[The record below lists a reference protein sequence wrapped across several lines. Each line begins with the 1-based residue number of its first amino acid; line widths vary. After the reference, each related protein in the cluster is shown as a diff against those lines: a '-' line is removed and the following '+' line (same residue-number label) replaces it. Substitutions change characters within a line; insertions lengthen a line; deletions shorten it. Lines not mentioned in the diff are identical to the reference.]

1 MSNRG
6 VDPARA
12 LVLPFGAMAK
22 TLSNRDLKQ
31 LLSGL
36 ESQGFR
42 IKRTSEGYRLYPDNG
57 SKILTL
63 HLSVSDSRGMK
74 NLRADV
80 RRAGYHWP
88 LD

>member
-1 MSNRG
+1 
-6 VDPARA
+6 
-12 LVLPFGAMAK
+12 MAK
-22 TLSNRDLKQ
+22 TLSNKELSR

-36 ESQGFR
+36 EDQGFT
-42 IKRTSEGYRLYPDNG
+42 IKRIGDGYRLYPDNG

-63 HLSVSDSRGMK
+63 HMSVSDSRGMR

-80 RRAGYHWP
+80 RRGGYEWP